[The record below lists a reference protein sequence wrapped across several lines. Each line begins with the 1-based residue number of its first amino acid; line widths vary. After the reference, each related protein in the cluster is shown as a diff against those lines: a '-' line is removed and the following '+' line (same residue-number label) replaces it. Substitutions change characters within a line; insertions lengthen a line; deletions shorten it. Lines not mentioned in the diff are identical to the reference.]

1 LEIKGKSMTSQI
13 KAVVFDF
20 GGVLIGWNPRN
31 LYSRFFPKQPQAME
45 DFLAEIGFME
55 WNAQQDK
62 GRPFAEAVAELSEQF
77 PHHEHLIRAYHE
89 NWRESITGSI
99 DGTVEL
105 LQMLKE
111 KGHALY
117 GLSNWGAETFAIV
130 RHEFEFLNLFDE
142 IILSGEVK
150 LIKPE
155 PEIFQLC
162 LKKIGKPASQC
173 LFIDD
178 SEANIIAAQKL
189 GFDTVHFISPEHLK
203 GELQIRQLL

>member
-1 LEIKGKSMTSQI
+1 MTSQI

-31 LYSRFFPKQPQAME
+31 LYTRYFPDKPQAME
-45 DFLAEIGFME
+45 DFLAEISFME

-62 GRPFAEAVAELSEQF
+62 GRPFAEAVAQLSAQF
-77 PHHEHLIRAYHE
+77 PHHAHLISAYQE
-89 NWRESITGSI
+89 NWKESITGSI

-105 LQMLKE
+105 LRLLKK
-111 KGHALY
+111 KGYSLY
-117 GLSNWGAETFAIV
+117 GLSNWGTETFAMI
-130 RHEFEFLNLFDE
+130 RHEFDFFNLFDE

-155 PEIFQLC
+155 PEIFELFLQ
-162 LKKIGKPASQC
+162 KIGKPADQC

-178 SEANIIAAQKL
+178 SEPNIVTARKL
-189 GFDTVHFISPEHLK
+189 GFDTVHFESPEHLK
-203 GELQIRQLL
+203 NELEIRQLL

>member
-1 LEIKGKSMTSQI
+1 MTSQI

-31 LYSRFFPKQPQAME
+31 LYTRYFPDEPQAME
-45 DFLAEIGFME
+45 DFLAEISFME

-62 GRPFAEAVAELSEQF
+62 GRPFAEAVAQLSAQF
-77 PHHEHLIRAYHE
+77 PHHAHLISAYQE
-89 NWRESITGSI
+89 NWKESITGSI

-105 LQMLKE
+105 LRLLKK
-111 KGHALY
+111 KGYSLY
-117 GLSNWGAETFAIV
+117 GLSNWGTETFAKI
-130 RHEFEFLNLFDE
+130 RHEFDFLNLFDE

-155 PEIFQLC
+155 PEIFELFLQ
-162 LKKIGKPASQC
+162 KIGKTADQC

-178 SEANIIAAQKL
+178 SEPNIITARKL
-189 GFDTVHFISPEHLK
+189 GFDTVHFESPEHLK
-203 GELQIRQLL
+203 NELEIRQLL

>member
-1 LEIKGKSMTSQI
+1 MTSQI

-20 GGVLIGWNPRN
+20 GGVLIGWDPRN
-31 LYSRFFPKQPQAME
+31 LYSRFFPGQPQAME
-45 DFLAEIGFME
+45 DFLEEISFME

-62 GRPFAEAVAELSEQF
+62 GRPFAEAVALLSEKF
-77 PHHEHLIRAYHE
+77 PHHAHLISAYQE
-89 NWRESITGSI
+89 NWKESLTGSI

-105 LQMLKE
+105 LQALKK
-111 KGHALY
+111 KGHPLY
-117 GLSNWGAETFAIV
+117 GLSNWASETFTIV

-155 PEIFQLC
+155 PEIFELC
-162 LKKIGKPASQC
+162 LQKIGKPAGQC

-178 SEANIIAAQKL
+178 SEANIIAAKKL

-203 GELQIRQLL
+203 GEFQIRQLL